1 MKKKGN
7 IPFSSLL
14 LLVMLFLIT
23 LSDREEKKYNRNS
36 GKRSEMRMNKGY
48 CIHTCIKI
56 QCITEKENQVVN
68 FESLCNKEKTFYD
81 NNNILKPDEPK
92 DKWTPK

>member
-1 MKKKGN
+1 
-7 IPFSSLL
+7 
-14 LLVMLFLIT
+14 MLFLIT

-56 QCITEKENQVVN
+56 QCINEKENQVVN
-68 FESLCNKEKTFYD
+68 F
-81 NNNILKPDEPK
+81 
-92 DKWTPK
+92 